1 MTTPVPRRVAV
12 TVIVLAFL
20 AILLDGFDA
29 ATLAFVVPALSAGWK
44 VPAAAF
50 TAPLVLTNIGVV
62 AGYMASGG
70 LAARIGPRQLLVGGV
85 VTFGI
90 GSMLSALVLP
100 THSIALL
107 SLTRVLVGLGLG
119 AVLPVAVTFATRFAP
134 ERHRT
139 PVSVAVTLGLASG
152 SSIAG
157 LFGRTLLTALGPA
170 GVFWLAGGL
179 PLVLAVVMILLL
191 PRQLPELETA
201 AEPSAEKAGGVG
213 VRGLFRPGLGQQT
226 VILWA
231 FAFLVFFTSYVLL
244 SWTPTLL
251 TSYGFSPTEAPI
263 GLAYVSIGGVLG
275 GLLLVPL
282 SSAIGIMRSLVL
294 TALVGMVCLLAAG
307 VGAPGRIGLLL
318 LLGGAGA
325 GVVASQ
331 IGQLTA
337 AVNLYPAATRTT
349 GVGWAAALGRV
360 GSILGP
366 AIAGL
371 LLALKLSPNNIILV
385 CAVPTLIAAI
395 CAGVLAALEHRARQG
410 AATEPADTVGA

>member
-1 MTTPVPRRVAV
+1 MSTSKHPRAV
-12 TVIVLAFL
+12 VVVVLAFL

-29 ATLAFVVPALSAGWK
+29 ATLAFVVPALSVAWQI
-44 VPAAAF
+44 PAAAF
-50 TAPLVLTNIGVV
+50 TPPLVLTNIGVV

-70 LAARIGPRQLLVGGV
+70 LAARLGQRRLLIAGV
-85 VTFGI
+85 ITFGI
-90 GSMLSALVLP
+90 GSMLSALVLASQSL
-100 THSIALL
+100 TLL
-107 SLTRVLVGLGLG
+107 SITRVIVGLGLG

-134 ERHRT
+134 ERYRT

-157 LFGRTLLTALGPA
+157 LFGRTLLTTLGPA

-179 PLVLAVVMILLL
+179 PIALAAVMLIAL
-191 PRQLPELETA
+191 PQAPQISEEQ
-201 AEPSAEKAGGVG
+201 SDGVQRAG
-213 VRGLFRPGLGQQT
+213 VRELFRHRLAAQT
-226 VILWA
+226 VVLWC
-231 FAFLVFFTSYVLL
+231 FAFLIFFTAYVLL
-244 SWTPTLL
+244 SWTPTFL

-263 GLAYVSIGGVLG
+263 GLAYVSIGGVIG
-275 GLLLVPL
+275 GLLLIPL

-294 TALVGMVCLLAAG
+294 TAALGMICLLISSL
-307 VGAPGRIGLLL
+307 GAPGRSGLLL

-371 LLALKLSPNNIILV
+371 LLALELSPDNIILV
-385 CAVPTLIAAI
+385 TAIPALIAVLCAVGLS
-395 CAGVLAALEHRARQG
+395 VLERRVRR
-410 AATEPADTVGA
+410 PASASVSDTTAD